1 MGEVQITCYAW
12 VAFRSSYDAMSLNH
26 IMLVDD
32 EADIRTIAELALV
45 SIGGWDVALA
55 ESGQD
60 ALTQL
65 AKQTVDLVLLD
76 VMMPDMDGPTVLRR
90 MRDSETLAHIPIIF
104 MTAKVQ
110 RREIDHFIEL
120 GALGV
125 IGKPFD
131 PMQVSEEIRRI
142 MGER

>member
-1 MGEVQITCYAW
+1 
-12 VAFRSSYDAMSLNH
+12 MSLNH

-32 EADIRTIAELALV
+32 EADIRTIAELALS
-45 SIGGWDVALA
+45 SIGGWNVVLA
-55 ESGQD
+55 GSGQE

-65 AKQTVDLVLLD
+65 AKQPVDLVLLD
-76 VMMPDMDGPTVLRR
+76 VMMPDMDGPTVLKR
-90 MRDSETLAHIPIIF
+90 MRDSETLAHIPVIF

-110 RREIDHFIEL
+110 RREVDHFLDL

-125 IGKPFD
+125 VAKPFD
-131 PMQVSEEIRRI
+131 PMQVSDQIRQI

>member
-1 MGEVQITCYAW
+1 
-12 VAFRSSYDAMSLNH
+12 MSLNH

-45 SIGGWDVALA
+45 SIGGWNVALA

-142 MGER
+142 MGQR